1 MLNSRAAQDD
11 PAGDVDEI
19 AGGNQVTDGA
29 GKPRHSFARKNIA
42 REKNAGQNG
51 KKCQL
56 HGFALC
62 PSFAGYK
69 DTQGKRNKYIGHGK
83 KCQQKDTAMN
93 RNAKNKPHGSKNQA
107 KFKKPYSK
115 VGKNFSE
122 KQAEGADGR
131 NKKLFERAFLFFAN
145 DGERG

>member
-29 GKPRHSFARKNIA
+29 EKPRHGFSRENIA
-42 REKNAGQNG
+42 GEKNAGQNG

-69 DTQGKRNKYIGHGK
+69 DAQGKRNKYIGHGK

-93 RNAKNKPHGSKNQA
+93 RNAKNKPHGSKDQA
-107 KFKKPYSK
+107 KFKKSNCK
-115 VGKNFSE
+115 IRKNFSQ
-122 KQAEGADGR
+122 KQAEGADR
-131 NKKLFERAFLFFAN
+131 CNKKLFERAFFLFAN
-145 DGERG
+145 DG